1 MINTNNII
9 SFDTFLL
16 KQFQNEKMHTN
27 KLNNTR
33 QKHDNTFNL
42 IHMNIRSITKQ
53 RKQNGTTM
61 FYIGN

>member
-1 MINTNNII
+1 MNTNNII

-16 KQFQNEKMHTN
+16 KQFQNEKMHTK

-42 IHMNIRSITKQ
+42 IHMNIRSIK
-53 RKQNGTTM
+53 
-61 FYIGN
+61 